1 MKFSAE
7 LAESPWLI
15 TAFEPGRIRVGQE
28 HHETNLLLMPERLL
42 EPWPVT
48 SLEELTPEG
57 MAQLIDHRPD
67 LILFG
72 TGRVQRFPPPALLA
86 PLMEARIGHEVMDT
100 AAACRT
106 YNILMNE
113 GRPVL
118 AALIVVDAAP

>member
-1 MKFSAE
+1 MKFSAD
-7 LAESPWLI
+7 LSESPWLI

-28 HHETNLLLMPERLL
+28 YHEENLLLMPDRLRQ
-42 EPWPVT
+42 PWPVAC
-48 SLEELTPEG
+48 LEELTQE
-57 MAQLIDHRPD
+57 AVQELTRYQPD

-72 TGRVQRFPPPALLA
+72 TGEIQRFPPPALLA

-106 YNILMNE
+106 YNILLNE

-118 AALIVVDAAP
+118 AALIV